1 MSRSRCCP
9 RRWPP
14 IPSGWRLEE
23 SAGKPFLALE
33 LVEGEDLA
41 VRLARGAIPP
51 DEALE
56 IARQIAEAF
65 EEAHAKGIV
74 HRDLKPA
81 NVKVTPAGK
90 VKVLDFGL
98 AKAHE
103 QESAQPGSSN
113 DFSKSPT
120 LAPGAATR
128 EGVILGT
135 AAYMSPEQA
144 RGKAVDKRADVWAY
158 GVVLYEMLA
167 GRRAFE
173 GETVSDTLAAVLK
186 SDPDWEAL
194 QAQTPPSIRRLL
206 RRCLNKNP
214 KDRLH
219 EIADARIVVQEVL
232 AGAPDLEA
240 GPEAAAASR
249 PMRSTAGR
257 WAAGFAAA
265 AVLVLVGIALGM
277 RWGVERS
284 AAPVVRFAI
293 QPPPE
298 VNVIWNPVLA
308 DDGSFLVYEG
318 WSGGL
323 SRLYLHRLDEVSSQP
338 LAGTEGAQSPFDG
351 GEPRRVTKPDA
362 ALGEKGHWWPR
373 PLPGGRAALFTIWRA
388 KAGLNDA
395 SVALLDLDTG
405 VYRTLFAGADARFL
419 PPGHIVYYRAG
430 AYHAIPF
437 HLDTLSVR
445 GDPVPILED
454 ASDLHPAGNE
464 QLPLTV
470 AGSGIL
476 TYKTGQIFPKANLA
490 WVTPGKEPQRL
501 GFPARSYAS
510 LDLSPDGRTLAASS
524 LEGGT
529 FVIRLVD
536 LERGT
541 EERLNL
547 SGSNWD

>member
-1 MSRSRCCP
+1 VKPGTRLGQYEIVGPLGSGGMGEVHRATDTRLGRDVAIKMLP
-9 RRWPP
+9 KEVAADPERLARFRREAKLLAALNHPN
-14 IPSGWRLEE
+14 IAAIHGLEE

-249 PMRSTAGR
+249 PMRS
-257 WAAGFAAA
+257 
-265 AVLVLVGIALGM
+265 
-277 RWGVERS
+277 
-284 AAPVVRFAI
+284 
-293 QPPPE
+293 
-298 VNVIWNPVLA
+298 
-308 DDGSFLVYEG
+308 
-318 WSGGL
+318 GG
-323 SRLYLHRLDEVSSQP
+323 
-338 LAGTEGAQSPFDG
+338 
-351 GEPRRVTKPDA
+351 
-362 ALGEKGHWWPR
+362 
-373 PLPGGRAALFTIWRA
+373 
-388 KAGLNDA
+388 
-395 SVALLDLDTG
+395 
-405 VYRTLFAGADARFL
+405 
-419 PPGHIVYYRAG
+419 
-430 AYHAIPF
+430 
-437 HLDTLSVR
+437 
-445 GDPVPILED
+445 
-454 ASDLHPAGNE
+454 
-464 QLPLTV
+464 
-470 AGSGIL
+470 
-476 TYKTGQIFPKANLA
+476 
-490 WVTPGKEPQRL
+490 QR
-501 GFPARSYAS
+501 
-510 LDLSPDGRTLAASS
+510 
-524 LEGGT
+524 
-529 FVIRLVD
+529 D
-536 LERGT
+536 LEPGA
-541 EERLNL
+541 
-547 SGSNWD
+547 GG